1 MALSIIQFPATSSL
15 AQSPMI
21 FSLSSSTDLTQSS
34 FQYTAELWYWSGA
47 VADSGSSKYT
57 LVKYPN
63 NSGVGTFDVSRIINS
78 TLTDLAIANTSNVKY
93 YKCRFGT
100 QWLSGSLIVTGS
112 TKTNSDV
119 YKALDGYAIFQEPI
133 NQQIVSKSLFWPIMT
148 DGPQSQ
154 SVFSENVGTFGV
166 WVNTDS
172 GVTADALFYS
182 GSNGATASITFSSAS
197 SATSGQVQQFPVFPS
212 SSGFPLSTIGLQN
225 YTIQPK
231 QLAVNIG
238 NPIYFQLDCPQKYP
252 NVRIKWK
259 NRFGQ
264 FDYLNF
270 YGVSQ
275 NGMKIDRQLYQ
286 PQIGSWDAST
296 VSYQNYDS
304 QNKPYVVNAKQTL
317 LVNSQFVPQSYNDT
331 FKQLLVSDEIY
342 WIYDE
347 DTNDVR
353 PISINQD
360 SITFKTGVVDK
371 TIQYS
376 FTFDWAQ
383 NYKLII

>member
-1 MALSIIQFPATSSL
+1 MALTIIQFPATASL

-21 FSLSSSTDLTQSS
+21 FSLSSSTDTTQSN
-34 FQYTAELWYWSGA
+34 FQYTAELWYWNGA

-63 NSGVGTFDVSRIINS
+63 SSNVGLFDVSRIVNS

-112 TKTNSDV
+112 TKTDSDV
-119 YKALDGYAIFQEPI
+119 YKALDGYGIFQEPI
-133 NQQIVSKSLFWPIMT
+133 GQQIVSKSLYWPIMS
-148 DGPQSQ
+148 DGPVSQ
-154 SVFSENVGTFGV
+154 SVFTDNIGTIGVYTGTAGDSQPTSIFFSSSVGT
-166 WVNTDS
+166 
-172 GVTADALFYS
+172 
-182 GSNGATASITFSSAS
+182 GSIAVSSS
-197 SATSGQVQQFPVFPS
+197 SATSAQIQQVGVFPS
-212 SSGFPLSTIGLQN
+212 SSGFPITTVGLSD
-225 YTIQPK
+225 YTIVARSGSTDLGDK
-231 QLAVNIG
+231 
-238 NPIYFQLDCPQKYP
+238 IYFSVDCVQKYP

-259 NRFGQ
+259 NRYGQ

-275 NGMKIDRQLYQ
+275 NGMQVDRQQYQ
-286 PQIGSWDAST
+286 PQIGSWDSST
-296 VSYQNYDS
+296 LSYQSYDS
-304 QNKPYVVNAKQTL
+304 QIKPYVVNAKQTL
-317 LVNSQFVPQSYNDT
+317 LVNSQFVSQDYNDI

-342 WIYDE
+342 WVYDE
-347 DTNDVR
+347 ANDDLR
-353 PISINQD
+353 PIAINQD

>member
-1 MALSIIQFPATSSL
+1 MALTILQFPATASL

-21 FSLSSSTDLTQSS
+21 FSLSSSTDTTQSS
-34 FQYTAELWYWSGA
+34 FQYTAELWYWSGG

-78 TLTDLAIANTSNVKY
+78 TLTDLAEANGSNVKY

-100 QWLSGSLIVTGS
+100 QWVSSSLIVTGS
-112 TKTNSDV
+112 TKTDSEV

-133 NQQIVSKSLFWPIMT
+133 NQQISNKTPHWPIMT
-148 DGPQSQ
+148 DGPVSQ
-154 SVFSENVGTFGV
+154 SVFTTNIGSGSVYVGNVSGSIPTSIFYSSSVGTA
-166 WVNTDS
+166 S
-172 GVTADALFYS
+172 LAL
-182 GSNGATASITFSSAS
+182 SAS
-197 SATSGQVQQFPVFPS
+197 TGTTGTEIRQFPMFPS
-212 SSGFPLSTIGLQN
+212 SSGFPLTQVGLTD
-225 YTIQPK
+225 YTIIARSGSTDLGSK
-231 QLAVNIG
+231 L
-238 NPIYFQLDCPQKYP
+238 YFTIDCPQKYP

-259 NRFGQ
+259 NRYGQ
-264 FDYLNF
+264 FDYMNF

-275 NGMKIDRQLYQ
+275 NGMRVDRQMYQ
-286 PQIGSWDAST
+286 PQIGSWDAQT

-317 LVNSQFVPQSYNDT
+317 LVNSQFVQQAYNDI

-347 DTNDVR
+347 NTNDIR
-353 PISINQD
+353 PISINQE

>member
-1 MALSIIQFPATSSL
+1 MALSIIQFPATASL

-21 FSLSSSTDLTQSS
+21 FSLSSSTDTTQSN
-34 FQYTAELWYWSGA
+34 FQYTAELWYWSGT
-47 VADSGSSKYT
+47 VASSGSSKYN

-63 NSGVGTFDVSRIINS
+63 AAGVGLFDVSRILNS

-100 QWLSGSLIVTGS
+100 QFSSGSLIVTGS
-112 TKTNSDV
+112 TKTDSGI

-133 NQQIVSKSLFWPIMT
+133 GQQIGSKTTYWPLMT
-148 DGPQSQ
+148 DGPATQ
-154 SVFSENVGTFGV
+154 SVFDNNVGSASVYVGSV
-166 WVNTDS
+166 S
-172 GVTADALFYS
+172 GSQPTSIFYS
-182 GSNGATASITFSSAS
+182 SSIGTATLTLPTVSGN
-197 SATSGQVQQFPVFPS
+197 TSTEIAQFPMFPS
-212 SSGFPLSTIGLQN
+212 ASGFPLSTIGLTE
-225 YTIQPK
+225 YTIQPRSGSTS
-231 QLAVNIG
+231 IG
-238 NPIYFQLDCPQKYP
+238 SPIRFEVTCQQKYP

-264 FDYLNF
+264 FDWLNF

-275 NGMKIDRQLYQ
+275 NSMDVDRQQYQ
-286 PQIGSWDAST
+286 PQIGSWDSST
-296 VSYQNYDS
+296 LSYNNYDA
-304 QNKPYVVNAKQTL
+304 QIKPYVVNAKQRL
-317 LVNSQFVPQSYNDT
+317 LVNSQILPQSYNDI
-331 FKQLLVSDEIY
+331 FKELLVSDEIY
-342 WIYDE
+342 WIYNE
-347 DTNDVR
+347 DNNDIR
-353 PISINQD
+353 PIAINQT

>member
-1 MALSIIQFPATSSL
+1 MALSILQFPATASL

-21 FSLSSSTDLTQSS
+21 FSLSSSINTTQSV
-34 FQYTAELWYWSGA
+34 FQYTAELWYWSGG

-63 NSGVGTFDVSRIINS
+63 SSGVGTFDVSRIINS
-78 TLTDLAIANTSNVKY
+78 TLTDLAIENTSNVKY

-100 QWLSGSLIVTGS
+100 QWVSSSLIITGS
-112 TKTNSDV
+112 EKTDSDV

-133 NQQIVSKSLFWPIMT
+133 NQQIGPKSQFWPIMT
-148 DGPQSQ
+148 NGPVSQ
-154 SVFSENVGTFGV
+154 SVFITNIGSGSVYVGSVSGSQPTSIFYSSSVGTASV
-166 WVNTDS
+166 
-172 GVTADALFYS
+172 AL
-182 GSNGATASITFSSAS
+182 GAAAGTTQTEIR
-197 SATSGQVQQFPVFPS
+197 QFPMFPS
-212 SSGFPLSTIGLQN
+212 ASGFPLSQVGLTD
-225 YTIQPK
+225 YTIQPRSGST
-231 QLAVNIG
+231 NIG
-238 NPIYFQLDCPQKYP
+238 SPIRFEVVCEQKYP

-275 NGMKIDRQLYQ
+275 NGMRVDRQMYQ
-286 PQIGSWDAST
+286 PQIGSWEANT
-296 VSYQNYDS
+296 VSYNNYDS

-317 LVNSQFVPQSYNDT
+317 LVNSQLLQQDYNDI

-342 WIYDE
+342 WVYDE
-347 DTNDVR
+347 NTNDIR

>member
-1 MALSIIQFPATSSL
+1 MALSIIQFPATASL

-21 FSLSSSTDLTQSS
+21 FSLSSSTDTTQSS
-34 FQYTAELWYWSGA
+34 FQYTAELWYWDGA

-63 NSGVGTFDVSRIINS
+63 NSGVGLFDVSRIVNS

-100 QWLSGSLIVTGS
+100 QWVSSSLIVTGS
-112 TKTNSDV
+112 TKTDSEV
-119 YKALDGYAIFQEPI
+119 YKALDGYSIFQEPI
-133 NQQIVSKSLFWPIMT
+133 NQQIGSKTPYWPIMT
-148 DGPQSQ
+148 DGPVSQ
-154 SVFSENVGTFGV
+154 SVFTTNIGSGSVYVGSVSGSQPTSIFYSSSVGT
-166 WVNTDS
+166 
-172 GVTADALFYS
+172 
-182 GSNGATASITFSSAS
+182 GSILLPTASGE
-197 SATSGQVQQFPVFPS
+197 TSTEIAQFPMFPS
-212 SSGFPLSTIGLQN
+212 ASGFPLTQVGLSD
-225 YTIQPK
+225 YTIV
-231 QLAVNIG
+231 ARSGSTDISDT
-238 NPIYFQLDCPQKYP
+238 IYFSVDCPQKYP

-275 NGMKIDRQLYQ
+275 NGMNVDRQQYQ
-286 PQIGSWDAST
+286 PQIGSWDST
-296 VSYQNYDS
+296 SVSYQNYDS
-304 QNKPYVVNAKQTL
+304 QNKPYVVNARQTL
-317 LVNSQFVPQSYNDT
+317 LVNSQFVSQDYNDI

-342 WIYDE
+342 WVYNE
-347 DTNDVR
+347 DTNDLR
-353 PISINQD
+353 PIAINQN

>member
-1 MALSIIQFPATSSL
+1 MALTIIQFPATASL

-21 FSLSSSTDLTQSS
+21 FSLSSSTDTTQSN
-34 FQYTAELWYWSGA
+34 FQYTAELWYWSGS
-47 VADSGSSKYT
+47 VASSGSSDYN

-63 NSGVGTFDVSRIINS
+63 SAGVGLFDVSRILNS

-100 QWLSGSLIVTGS
+100 QFSSGSLLVTGS
-112 TKTNSDV
+112 TKTDSSV
-119 YKALDGYAIFQEPI
+119 YKALDGYAIFQESIGQEIGP
-133 NQQIVSKSLFWPIMT
+133 KTPYWPLMT
-148 DGPQSQ
+148 DGPATQ
-154 SVFSENVGTFGV
+154 SVFDNNIGSASIYVGSV
-166 WVNTDS
+166 S
-172 GVTADALFYS
+172 GSQPTSIFYS
-182 GSNGATASITFSSAS
+182 SSIGTATLTLPTASGTTQTEIA
-197 SATSGQVQQFPVFPS
+197 QFPMFPS
-212 SSGFPLSTIGLQN
+212 ASGFPLSTIGLTD

-231 QLAVNIG
+231 SGSTSIG
-238 NPIYFQLDCPQKYP
+238 SPIRFELTCQQKYP

-264 FDYLNF
+264 FDWLNF

-275 NGMKIDRQLYQ
+275 NSMDVDRQQYT
-286 PQIGSWDAST
+286 PQIGSWDSST
-296 VSYQNYDS
+296 LSYNNYDA
-304 QNKPYVVNAKQTL
+304 QIKPYVVNAKQRL
-317 LVNSQFVPQSYNDT
+317 LVNSQILPQSYNDI
-331 FKQLLVSDEIY
+331 FKELLVSDEIY

-347 DTNDVR
+347 NNNDIR
-353 PISINQD
+353 PIAINSNSIQ
-360 SITFKTGVVDK
+360 FKTGVVDK

>member
-1 MALSIIQFPATSSL
+1 MALSIIQFPATASL

-21 FSLSSSTDLTQSS
+21 FSLSSSTDTTQSN

-47 VADSGSSKYT
+47 VIDSGSSKYV

-63 NSGVGTFDVSRIINS
+63 SSGVGLFDVSRIINS

-100 QWLSGSLIVTGS
+100 QFTSASLIITGS
-112 TKTNSDV
+112 DKTDSGI

-133 NQQIVSKSLFWPIMT
+133 GQQIGPKTQYWPLMT
-148 DGPQSQ
+148 DGPATQ
-154 SVFSENVGTFGV
+154 SVFDNNVGSSSIYVGSV
-166 WVNTDS
+166 S
-172 GVTADALFYS
+172 GSQPTSIFYS
-182 GSNGATASITFSSAS
+182 SSIGTASLTLPTAS
-197 SATSGQVQQFPVFPS
+197 GNTSTEIAQFPMFPS
-212 SSGFPLSTIGLQN
+212 ASGFPLNTIGLGE
-225 YTIQPK
+225 YTIQP
-231 QLAVNIG
+231 QSGSTLIG
-238 NPIYFQLDCPQKYP
+238 SPIRFEVTCVQKYP

-264 FDYLNF
+264 FDWLNF

-275 NGMKIDRQLYQ
+275 NSMDVDRQQYQ
-286 PQIGSWDAST
+286 PQIGTWDSST
-296 VSYQNYDS
+296 LSYNNYDA
-304 QNKPYVVNAKQTL
+304 QIKPYVVNAKQRL
-317 LVNSQFVPQSYNDT
+317 LVNSQILPQSYNDI
-331 FKQLLVSDEIY
+331 FKELLVSDEIY
-342 WIYDE
+342 WIYNE
-347 DTNDVR
+347 DNNDIR
-353 PISINQD
+353 PIAINSNSIQ
-360 SITFKTGVVDK
+360 FKTGVVDK

>member
-1 MALSIIQFPATSSL
+1 MALSIIQFPATASL

-21 FSLSSSTDLTQSS
+21 FSLSSSTDTTQSS
-34 FQYTAELWYWSGA
+34 FQYTAELWYWDGA

-63 NSGVGTFDVSRIINS
+63 NSGVGIFDVSRIINS

-100 QWLSGSLIVTGS
+100 QWVSGSLIVTGS
-112 TKTNSDV
+112 TKTDSDV

-133 NQQIVSKSLFWPIMT
+133 NQQIAAKTGFWPIMT
-148 DGPQSQ
+148 DGPVSQ
-154 SVFSENVGTFGV
+154 SVFTTNIGSGSVYVGSVSGSIPTSIFYSSSVGT
-166 WVNTDS
+166 
-172 GVTADALFYS
+172 
-182 GSNGATASITFSSAS
+182 GSISLSAATGT
-197 SATSGQVQQFPVFPS
+197 TSTEIRQFPMFPS
-212 SSGFPLSTIGLQN
+212 ASGFPLTQIGLTD
-225 YTIQPK
+225 YTIVARSGSTDISDK
-231 QLAVNIG
+231 
-238 NPIYFQLDCPQKYP
+238 IYFSVDCVQKYP

-270 YGVSQ
+270 YGISQ
-275 NGMKIDRQLYQ
+275 NGMSIDRQLYQ
-286 PQIGSWDAST
+286 PQIGSWDSNT

-317 LVNSQFVPQSYNDT
+317 LVNSQFVQQDYNDI
-331 FKQLLVSDEIY
+331 FKELLVSDEIY
-342 WIYDE
+342 WVYNEENGDL
-347 DTNDVR
+347 R
-353 PISINQD
+353 PISINQN

>member
-1 MALSIIQFPATSSL
+1 MALTILQFPATASL

-21 FSLSSSTDLTQSS
+21 FSLSSSTDTTQSS

-78 TLTDLAIANTSNVKY
+78 TLTDLAEANGSNVKY

-100 QWLSGSLIVTGS
+100 QWVSSSLIVTGS
-112 TKTNSDV
+112 TKTDSEV
-119 YKALDGYAIFQEPI
+119 YKALDGYSIFQEPI
-133 NQQIVSKSLFWPIMT
+133 NQQIASKTPHWPIMT
-148 DGPQSQ
+148 DGPVSQ
-154 SVFSENVGTFGV
+154 SVFTTNIGSGSVYVGSVSGSIPTSIFYSSSVGTA
-166 WVNTDS
+166 S
-172 GVTADALFYS
+172 LAL
-182 GSNGATASITFSSAS
+182 SAS
-197 SATSGQVQQFPVFPS
+197 TGNTSTEIRQFPMFPS
-212 SSGFPLSTIGLQN
+212 SSGFPLTQVGLED
-225 YTIQPK
+225 YTIIAK
-231 QLAVNIG
+231 SGSTELG
-238 NPIYFQLDCPQKYP
+238 TKLYFTIDCPQKYP

-259 NRFGQ
+259 NRYGQ
-264 FDYLNF
+264 FDYMNF

-275 NGMKIDRQLYQ
+275 NGMRVDRQMYQ
-286 PQIGSWDAST
+286 PQIGSWDAQT

-317 LVNSQFVPQSYNDT
+317 LVNSQFVQQAYNDI

-347 DTNDVR
+347 NNNDIR
-353 PISINQD
+353 PISINQE